1 MTNLDQKDEFSL
13 HAEAMIALVDHGNP
27 REAEEILEQGLKI
40 FPESLLLNKE
50 MCKLIGLFRVA
61 KKNKIPDDFL
71 VDVSTQVIKK
81 EVITIRGTKLR
92 YLFHSD
98 KDGTL
103 MEKIDTNNL

>member
-1 MTNLDQKDEFSL
+1 MLDKIEWLWKYYRKYLYVLFVLLVFTPIQTVFQVSIPR
-13 HAEAMIALVDHGNP
+13 MIDYTIDYLDTG
-27 REAEEILEQGLKI
+27 E
-40 FPESLLLNKE
+40 
-50 MCKLIGLFRVA
+50 
-61 KKNKIPDDFL
+61 IPDDFL